1 MPTEH
6 VGFFPSMVLIYSKQ
20 FSNAISE
27 TTEIYFIFFFFVKRR
42 RIIYMPDIFKDT
54 TEKCLI

>member
-27 TTEIYFIFFFFVKRR
+27 TTEIYFVLFCKKEDYLYARYIQRH
-42 RIIYMPDIFKDT
+42 Y
-54 TEKCLI
+54 